1 MSEVGSETLTIGQ
14 DAAQLARMVEQLV
27 DSTALDL
34 SGMNVLTEAATGP
47 YAVTPVIA
55 ALAGASVKAVTAAS
69 SHGSVEQVKAETY
82 AIAQLLGVADLIT
95 VTTRKTPEL
104 FGWADIVT
112 NSGHVRP
119 ISASFATAIRPG
131 AAVPL
136 MFETWEIQA
145 GRDDLDLNLLAAG
158 GVCVAGTN
166 ERHPSV
172 GVFDCL
178 GPMAVA
184 QLHDYGLRVGGN
196 SVAVL
201 CDNPFRDYLLEGL
214 TAAGAL
220 TTCSDSLGELLQAGT
235 PDVLLVSLKP
245 TGSPVITNQDLE
257 MLAKVWPQTLICQFW
272 GDIDRT
278 ACDRLGLLYWPLSDP
293 GPGHMGVL
301 PSRLGP
307 EPIVR
312 LQVGG
317 FKVAQVL
324 LTPAA
329 SRTPE
334 MMEWLYA

>member
-1 MSEVGSETLTIGQ
+1 MTTGQ
-14 DAAQLARMVEQLV
+14 VADQLALLVEQLV
-27 DSTALDL
+27 GSAGLDL
-34 SGMNVLTEAATGP
+34 AGLNVLTEAATGP

-55 ALAGASVKAVTAAS
+55 ALAGASVTAVTAAS
-69 SHGSVEQVKAETY
+69 RHGSVDQVRDETY

-95 VTTRKTPEL
+95 ITTDKTPEL

-119 ISASFATAIRPG
+119 ISASFASAIRPG
-131 AAVPL
+131 SAVPL

-145 GRDDLDLNLLAAG
+145 GRDDLDLDLLAAG
-158 GVCVAGTN
+158 GVLVAGTN
-166 ERHPSV
+166 ERHPHV

-184 QLHDYGLRVGGN
+184 QLHDSGLDVAGK
-196 SVAVL
+196 SIAVL
-201 CDNPFRDYLLEGL
+201 CDNPFQDYVLEGL
-214 TAAGAL
+214 AAAGAQVW
-220 TTCSDSLGELLQAGT
+220 CSDSLGELLRGRT

-245 TGSPVITNQDLE
+245 TGSPVITNHLLE
-257 MLAKVWPQTLICQFW
+257 ILASAWSSTLICQFW
-272 GDIDRT
+272 GDIDRA
-278 ACDRLGLLYWPLSDP
+278 ACDRWGLQYWPPRDP

-307 EPIVR
+307 EPIIR

-329 SRTPE
+329 RRTPE